1 MINKIKEKRIA
12 KSYAKAF
19 FQSSVL
25 TLTKQKNLEK
35 FFKIIFDTR
44 IILSSLIC
52 LDKSKVSEVL
62 TIEEIIFHSNTHL
75 TELNYFLRES
85 INTYESKKIILT
97 NCFTSVISEN
107 MMDFFIYLVNKK
119 RIVYLSS
126 IMEKLLELF
135 YEFLSI
141 KIVKV
146 DTQVKF
152 TYSQQKFLIKL
163 IQKKFDTIII
173 NDTNL
178 RIKPKILLIIN
189 INKTL
194 IGGFTIQIGSKIIDL
209 SIKTDLCNI
218 GKLLNLYIKI

>member
-1 MINKIKEKRIA
+1 MEKRKA
-12 KSYAKAF
+12 KPYAEAF
-19 FQSSVL
+19 FQSSIL
-25 TLTKQKNLEK
+25 TLIKQENLEK

-52 LDKSKVSEVL
+52 LDKSKVLEVL
-62 TIEEIIFHSNTHL
+62 TIEEIIFHSDIHL
-75 TELNYFLRES
+75 TELNYFLREP

-97 NCFTSVISEN
+97 NCFISIISEN
-107 MMDFFIYLVNKK
+107 MMDFLIYLVNKK
-119 RIVYLSS
+119 KIAYLSS

-135 YEFLSI
+135 YDFLSI

-163 IQKKFDTIII
+163 IQKKIDTIII
-173 NDTNL
+173 KDTNL
-178 RIKPKILLIIN
+178 RIKPKVLLIIN

-194 IGGFTIQIGSKIIDL
+194 IGGFTLQMGSKIIDL
-209 SIKTDLCNI
+209 SIKKDLYNI
-218 GKLLNLYIKI
+218 GKLLNLYIKF